1 MPSTAQ
7 PVSTMADVLRLVQAV
22 FSFLGDGTPLLI
34 GAAFLD
40 EPGPGSGPRVVFVPD
55 ENGAFAPAQKIGAGY
70 VASWAHGCTVYVRG
84 VEPGDDA
91 GRLEPAYVLAAR
103 VATVLKALDP
113 AHISA
118 TPGGPRDDS
127 PQRVPG
133 PGGAD
138 IVFRFTYVANIAQD
152 PAILRAV
159 RQVVSISPPNPDQ
172 PGGDTGNTFVVSAPA
187 VAERP

>member
-1 MPSTAQ
+1 MSKAGADGSTEWLR
-7 PVSTMADVLRLVQAV
+7 DVDWSKTRAYCLGLPGLYLNLR
-22 FSFLGDGTPLLI
+22 GR
-34 GAAFLD
+34 
-40 EPGPGSGPRVVFVPD
+40 E
-55 ENGAFAPAQKIGAGY
+55 AG
-70 VASWAHGCTVYVRG
+70 GI

-113 AHISA
+113 AHSSA